1 MYVGAVHV
9 QEGESKTLVKF
20 LKSQIYRYVIYLISC
35 DLTFE
40 KFSELSSELTS
51 EKFFKLASEN
61 ILCFGEI
68 LKVNTELASQKSDLS
83 KVSSL
88 LTLKHHVPE
97 RS

>member
-61 ILCFGEI
+61 ILCF